1 MSSRAFIPL
10 FIGFGVGLLALKM
23 GYDYI
28 KKAEGASANTGY
40 TEILVCNADIP
51 MTVEIMP
58 EMIGVSEVPTALLP
72 AQYFPADQ
80 REQVI
85 GRVASVM
92 LFRGMPLSPLS
103 LAAPGTPPGLV
114 VRIPKGMRAIAV
126 KVAEE
131 QQAGGWLVPGARV
144 DVSAVFSVNRPG
156 ARRMETISRVILQ
169 DVEVAAVGQSLGNE
183 AEDSGAK
190 VVKSITLLVKPADV
204 PKLHLAQTKGKLTF
218 AIRAY
223 RDDSL
228 EGQYASSSES
238 ELVDG
243 IKPPVIE
250 PPKPVEPIEK
260 VEKVAKA
267 EPESVSHSFRVEI
280 VNGESREI
288 KVYEIQNS
296 LKAIPSQGSGQP
308 NPAQSGSAEP
318 HPQAS
323 GSPQVRPVQMEA
335 PAGRVEEFA
344 PQSLG
349 FPGGKSG

>member
-10 FIGFGVGLLALKM
+10 IIGFGVGLLALKM

-28 KKAEGASANTGY
+28 KKAEGASANSGY
-40 TEILVCNADIP
+40 TEILICNADIP

-58 EMIGVSEVPTALLP
+58 EMIGVAEMPTAVLP

-92 LFRGMPLSPLS
+92 LSRGMPLSPLS

-114 VRIPKGMRAIAV
+114 VRIPNGLRAIAV

-131 QQAGGWLVPGARV
+131 QQAGGWIVPGAKV

-156 ARRMETISRVILQ
+156 ARRMETVSRVILQ

-183 AEDSGAK
+183 SEEGGAK
-190 VVKSITLLVKPADV
+190 VVKSVTLLVKPADV

-218 AIRAY
+218 AVRGH
-223 RDDSL
+223 RDDSQD
-228 EGQYASSSES
+228 GQNASSSES

-243 IKPPVIE
+243 QNAPEIE
-250 PPKPVEPIEK
+250 VSEPAIQ
-260 VEKVAKA
+260 VVKVAQA
-267 EPESVSHSFRVEI
+267 EPASVSAPFRVEI
-280 VNGESREI
+280 VNGDSREF
-288 KVYEIQNS
+288 KVYENEDS
-296 LKAIPSQGSGQP
+296 LKAIPSEGPGRP
-308 NPAQSGSAEP
+308 NPAQGGSAGY
-318 HPQAS
+318 HPEAS
-323 GSPQVRPVQMEA
+323 GSPQVWPVQMEA
-335 PAGRVEEFA
+335 PAGRVEEFT
-344 PQSLG
+344 PQSFG
-349 FPGGKSG
+349 FPGGNPE